1 MCKPVAS
8 LMLRKR
14 AGSILNISSISGV
27 VGMKGQ
33 TNYSSSKAGMVGFT
47 KALAKELV
55 ELKPDCIVGHSTPV
69 VTALMQATRT
79 IPIVFVSVSD
89 PVGSGFVAS
98 MARPAGNMTG
108 FTILPATI
116 TGKYLSMLKEMM
128 PQLASVA
135 ILYNPDSAPAA
146 GTFFLTP
153 FVGAARDFKIQPIT
167 AQVRNPAEIEST
179 IAKLGSEPRSGLIV
193 MPDNFTSV
201 HRKLIIS
208 LAAQFRIPT
217 IYPYRYF
224 AEEGGLLSY
233 GVNTSDVFRRA
244 AEYVSRIL
252 RGAKPADLPVQAPT
266 KFELVI
272 NLGAAKAL
280 GLVMPR
286 ALLAK
291 RRSGNRVKRRQFIG
305 LVGGA
310 AAWPLTASAQRS
322 GGKIVTIGILA
333 IEPWPPID
341 TFRHALNDLGY
352 IEGKNVRFEY
362 RYAKGHNERLPE
374 LANDLVGLNVDVI
387 VTWGTDAVLAAKQ
400 ATTTI
405 PIVMGAIGDPSAL
418 A

>member
-1 MCKPVAS
+1 MPKATPTHAGIS
-8 LMLRKR
+8 RK
-14 AGSILNISSISGV
+14 SC
-27 VGMKGQ
+27 
-33 TNYSSSKAGMVGFT
+33 
-47 KALAKELV
+47 V
-55 ELKPDCIVGHSTPV
+55 ELKPDCILGHSTPV

-89 PVGSGFVAS
+89 PIGSGFVAS

-116 TGKYLSMLKEMM
+116 TGKYLSMLKEMV
-128 PQLASVA
+128 PQLARVA

-153 FVGAARDFKIQPIT
+153 FVGAAREFKVQPIT

-179 IAKLGSEPRSGLIV
+179 IAKLGSQPRSGLIV

-224 AEEGGLLSY
+224 ADEGGLLSY
-233 GVNTSDVFRRA
+233 GVDTSNLFRRA

-272 NLGAAKAL
+272 NLKTARAL
-280 GLVMPR
+280 GLVVPR
-286 ALLAK
+286 ILLA
-291 RRSGNRVKRRQFIG
+291 
-305 LVGGA
+305 GA
-310 AAWPLTASAQRS
+310 DA
-322 GGKIVTIGILA
+322 TI
-333 IEPWPPID
+333 E
-341 TFRHALNDLGY
+341 
-352 IEGKNVRFEY
+352 
-362 RYAKGHNERLPE
+362 
-374 LANDLVGLNVDVI
+374 
-387 VTWGTDAVLAAKQ
+387 
-400 ATTTI
+400 
-405 PIVMGAIGDPSAL
+405 
-418 A
+418 